1 MSEFETIRTVAKK
14 TLAIPNSGQSSD
26 YSLWDHSQRL
36 VRNVEYICQLPEIK
50 NSSLDIDKSSLIIA
64 TYFCQAGLAHQ
75 YKNKNSASK
84 SRTISANTGN
94 TLELCSAII
103 EKKLSPIL
111 EKTQINKISKIITES
126 GSHLTNITEAM
137 ILSDARNL
145 DDMGATGIFNEF
157 KRHIIQGKGVTDA
170 LQSWKK
176 KIDYRYWQARLKE
189 SFRFE
194 PVRKLAQ
201 QRLSATEYFMN
212 QLKID
217 HSAKDLEELSA

>member
-1 MSEFETIRTVAKK
+1 MSEFETIRTVAKE
-14 TLAIPNSGQSSD
+14 TLAIPNSGLSAD
-26 YSLWDHSQRL
+26 YSLWDCSQRL
-36 VRNVEYICQLPEIK
+36 VRNVEYICHIPEIK
-50 NSSLDIDKSSLIIA
+50 KTNLEIDKSSLIIA

-84 SRTISANTGN
+84 SHVIPANISN
-94 TLELCSAII
+94 TLEFCSVII
-103 EKKLSPIL
+103 EKKLGSIL
-111 EKTQINKISKIITES
+111 DKRQINKASKIITES

-157 KRHIIQGKGVTDA
+157 KRHVAQGKSITDA

-194 PVRKLAQ
+194 SVRKLAQ

-212 QLKID
+212 QLKIE

>member
-1 MSEFETIRTVAKK
+1 MSELETIRTVAKE
-14 TLAIPNSGQSSD
+14 TLAIPNSGQSCD
-26 YSLWDHSQRL
+26 YSLWDRSQRL

-50 NSSLDIDKSSLIIA
+50 KSNLDIDKTSLIVA
-64 TYFCQAGLAHQ
+64 TYFCQAGLAHL

-84 SRTISANTGN
+84 TVSANIDN
-94 TLELCSAII
+94 TLELCTAVI
-103 EKKLSPIL
+103 EKKLTSIL
-111 EKTQINKISKIITES
+111 EKAQVNKILKIIIES
-126 GSHLTNITEAM
+126 GSHLTNITEAKV
-137 ILSDARNL
+137 LSDARNL

-157 KRHIIQGKGVTDA
+157 KRHVAQGKGVTDA

-194 PVRKLAQ
+194 SVRKLAQ

-212 QLKID
+212 QLKIEN
-217 HSAKDLEELSA
+217 SAKDIEELSA